1 VNWKERWW
9 ERDEFADRL
18 EEKLAD
24 LGSRAPQCGWGG
36 CDEICPFMLTGAD
49 PEIYC
54 YEHELLRLGRSWL
67 ERHHP
72 PGRHNHPASFATPGN
87 DHRVLSEFQ
96 LCWPRETLRN
106 PDGSPLLQA
115 AALVRGYL
123 DLLYLVMLLTVPVPV
138 LLEQLD
144 AFLRERIDGR
154 WWEEFESWLDA
165 NWPEDDG

>member
-1 VNWKERWW
+1 MNWEERWW

-18 EEKLAD
+18 EEKLAE
-24 LGSRAPQCGWGG
+24 LGTRTPHCAWDEG

-72 PGRHNHPASFATPGN
+72 PGRRNHPAKFAMPGN
-87 DHRVLSEFQ
+87 DHRVLSELQ
-96 LCWPRETLRN
+96 LRWPRETLRN

-123 DLLYLVMLLTVPVPV
+123 DLLYLVIVLTALVPVV
-138 LLEQLD
+138 LEQLD
-144 AFLRERIDGR
+144 EYLRLRLGER
-154 WWEEFESWLDA
+154 WWDDFDA
-165 NWPEDDG
+165 WRNERA